1 MATTYDYIAQN
12 KRRTV
17 LLVLLFPVTF
27 AVFTWVV
34 FSFVFAFAS
43 PRQDVRPGASVQ
55 GYYDT
60 VSGGDY
66 YATSG
71 VVSSTDM
78 VSKLNGLMLVVLP
91 VCWGLAMIWVLVS
104 YYAGD
109 RMLLSGAGAIPIE
122 KRDQPEIYNLVENLC
137 ITRGLPVPKIYI
149 INDDSLN
156 AFATGRDPQHASVA
170 LTKGIINKLD
180 RAELEGVVAHE
191 LAHVENRDIR
201 LMLITV
207 AGISFFTFLGEICF
221 RLGLSSGGRRGSEK
235 NNAGLIFLV
244 LGLTCMIYGYVIA
257 PLIRL
262 AISRTREFQ
271 ADATAALTTRN
282 PAALASALRKISSD
296 SLVESLESHPSMAAM
311 CIAIPLKK
319 SGLFSSLSGLWD
331 THPPIQARI
340 DALMEMDRGN

>member
-1 MATTYDYIAQN
+1 MATTYDHISQN

-17 LLVLLFPVTF
+17 LLVLLFPITF
-27 AVFTWVV
+27 ALFTWVA
-34 FSFVFAFAS
+34 FSLLFTFVS
-43 PRQDVRPGASVQ
+43 PQEDVRPGSSAQ

-60 VSGGDY
+60 MRGDDY
-66 YATSG
+66 RVTSRAPG
-71 VVSSTDM
+71 TDM
-78 VSKLNGLMLVVLP
+78 ISTLNGLMLIILP
-91 VCWGLAMIWVLVS
+91 VCWGLAMIWVLAS
-104 YYAGD
+104 YYVGD
-109 RMLLSGAGAIPIE
+109 RLMLSGTGAIPIS
-122 KRDQPEIYNLVENLC
+122 KQDQPEIYNLVENLC
-137 ITRGLPVPKIYI
+137 ISRGLPVPKIYI

-156 AFATGRDPQHASVA
+156 AFATGRDPQHASIA
-170 LTKGIINKLD
+170 LTKGIVQKLE
-180 RAELEGVVAHE
+180 RAELEGVIAHE

-221 RLGLSSGGRRGSEK
+221 RLGLSSGRSRDK

-244 LGLTCMIYGYVIA
+244 LGLTCMIYGYVVA

-262 AISRTREFQ
+262 AVSRTREYQ

-296 SLVESLESHPSMAAM
+296 SVVESLESHPSMAAM
-311 CIAIPLKK
+311 CIALPLKK
-319 SGLFSSLSGLWD
+319 SSLFASLSGLWD

-340 DALMEMDRGN
+340 DALTEMDRGA

>member
-1 MATTYDYIAQN
+1 MATTYDHISQN

-17 LLVLLFPVTF
+17 LLVLLFPITF
-27 AVFTWVV
+27 ALFTWVA
-34 FSFVFAFAS
+34 FSLLFTFVI
-43 PRQDVRPGASVQ
+43 PQENVRPGSSVQ

-60 VSGGDY
+60 MGGDDY
-66 YATSG
+66 HVTSRAPG
-71 VVSSTDM
+71 ADRVST
-78 VSKLNGLMLVVLP
+78 LNGLMLIILP

-109 RMLLSGAGAIPIE
+109 RLILSGTGAIPIS
-122 KRDQPEIYNLVENLC
+122 KQDQPEIYNLVENLC
-137 ITRGLPVPKIYI
+137 ISRGLPVPKIYI

-170 LTKGIINKLD
+170 LTKGIVQKLE

-221 RLGLSSGGRRGSEK
+221 RLGLSSGRGRDK

-244 LGLTCMIYGYVIA
+244 LGLTCMIYGYVVA

-262 AISRTREFQ
+262 AVSRTREYQ

-296 SLVESLESHPSMAAM
+296 SVVESLEAHPSMAAM
-311 CIAIPLKK
+311 CIAVPLKNPAC
-319 SGLFSSLSGLWD
+319 LPAF
-331 THPPIQARI
+331 
-340 DALMEMDRGN
+340 RGCGTPTRPSRPA